1 MSDFVRLSV
10 LLSMFVLWSIYRSVC
25 KHELKSGKTSVLDAC
40 VVRGGLGCGWG
51 LDAPAH
57 PSVSLM

>member
-40 VVRGGLGCGWG
+40 VVGGAWDVDGVWMPL
-51 LDAPAH
+51 PTR
-57 PSVSLM
+57 PYR